1 MNKAEVVTLK
11 RKPRRISV
19 FVKSLVT
26 GLFPEKFYTLN
37 KTRIKSKGKVET
49 PHKIATLS
57 AERIWLLICGEIYS
71 KVFFVYCL
79 YIQAF
84 SKIYAYLTYIHSRVI
99 K

>member
-71 KVFFVYCL
+71 SFFRVLFVYSSVFKNICILNL
-79 YIQAF
+79 YA
-84 SKIYAYLTYIHSRVI
+84 
-99 K
+99 